1 MKAPNKTATIY
12 QWVAEPTETCLGQTR
27 ARVAEVM
34 VPDAIPGRVFVPAG
48 GYAAQVRKVVG
59 RFVLCEKKGEVAVI
73 TAKVN
78 NVGEVYDEIDAL
90 LDEIEKDKNIRT
102 VAIFTLNGLFAS
114 LPIR

>member
-1 MKAPNKTATIY
+1 MRAPNKATTVF
-12 QWVAEPTETCLGQTR
+12 QWVIDPMETCIGRTR

-34 VPDAIPGRVFVPAG
+34 VPDLVPGRVHVPVG
-48 GYAAQVRKVVG
+48 GHAAQARMAVD
-59 RFVLCEKKGEVAVI
+59 RFVLYEKKGSVGVI

-78 NVGEVYDEIDAL
+78 NVGEVYDEIDSL
-90 LDEIEKDKNIRT
+90 LDEIEKDEGVRT